1 MKLQYGI
8 TIWNYNTELQYGIKN
23 LSILLK
29 KNKKMELGRVTSQ
42 PTQKEIRGLLPSY
55 FYKGMFDLSK

>member
-1 MKLQYGI
+1 MK
-8 TIWNYNTELQYGIKN
+8 LQYGIKN

-42 PTQKEIRGLLPSY
+42 PTQKEIRGLLPPY
-55 FYKGMFDLSK
+55 FYEGIFSLGK